1 MSTFQT
7 LDTIPPQH
15 IPIKDR
21 ALAVIRAVKEL
32 GIAIFELLCDMQT
45 EHEMRQR
52 MARLDDRILADIGKT
67 REEVDAVAKRPFWHR

>member
-1 MSTFQT
+1 MSTLQT
-7 LDTIPPQH
+7 LGTNPPRQ

-21 ALAVIRAVKEL
+21 ALAIICAVKEL
-32 GIAIFELLCDMQT
+32 GIAIFELLCELQT

-67 REEVDAVAKRPFWHR
+67 R

>member
-7 LDTIPPQH
+7 LDTIPPQQ

-32 GIAIFELLCDMQT
+32 CIAIFELLCDLQT
-45 EHEMRQR
+45 DQEMRQR
-52 MARLDDRILADIGKT
+52 MARLDDRILADIGKM
-67 REEVDAVAKRPFWHR
+67 REEVDAAAKRPFWHR